1 MYTTYDSYIT
11 LSTGTILFIEHVVML
26 EPLSINV
33 LKTTEKPEH
42 TLRRLSKMYSADA
55 LESLGFNVSDVT
67 YELLEYDKLSVGVQH
82 YYYDDD
88 DKELGGEWC
97 RIPKKTERHV
107 CCYRPNEDNKYTL
120 DFDEYAFFPKS
131 LYELPLMYRAYL
143 TDTVADVYVTVTEAR
158 KIMELKNPV
167 GGGVVLA

>member
-1 MYTTYDSYIT
+1 MYKTYDSYIT
-11 LSTGTILFIEHVVML
+11 LSTGTVLFVEHVVML

-42 TLRRLSKMYSADA
+42 TLRRLLKMHSVDA

-82 YYYDDD
+82 YYCDDD
-88 DKELGGEWC
+88 DKDFHGKWC

-107 CCYRPNEDNKYTL
+107 CCYRPNADNKYTL
-120 DFDEYAFFPKS
+120 DFDEYAFFPKN
-131 LYELPLMYRAYL
+131 LYDLPLMYKVYL